1 MWVRT
6 GHPGGS
12 GSGYLIGPQLVL
24 TALHVVLPDQRWA
37 LQVQA
42 RVGHPRFGKVVHRR
56 AEVCWPDPLEGVPAE
71 DALDMAL
78 LWLEEPVSVESD
90 PVRWGRPGGIVPLPF
105 EGAGFPAF
113 ADEAAR
119 GDVEHLRGELPVV
132 STSSSDWVLDCRVWP
147 DLGHGGERLWA
158 GASGAAIFCRGRLV
172 GVAVEDNRP
181 MGGRRLQAAPVHE
194 ALSLPGF
201 ADLVT
206 RHGHHPGTT
215 VSLEEITAAQ
225 ADTGRNEAPVTQ
237 PVVPVPIPQLAT
249 AFQPRSVLW
258 DQIDAAWSDNRSVVL
273 TQEQPRVLSGGGGV
287 GKTQLAAAYATN
299 AVKNRTDL
307 VLWVAAA
314 EVQQVTTLYAQTA
327 STLKLPGASGEDLE
341 ADARLLLDWLRNT
354 SRRWLVVLDDIT
366 DPYGIQPLWPA
377 SQTGSGRVLAT
388 TRSRDACLTGNGR
401 IRIDIDVYTP
411 AESGTYLHQRLSAEN
426 MGHLLDDHTTQLT
439 HALGHHPLGL
449 GMAAAHMINE
459 ELTSTQ
465 YLARYNDRHRLL
477 DEVMPPAADTEGY
490 LEPKQPTQVTAALLL
505 SLDAVQA
512 SDTTGFA
519 TTALRLTALLD
530 PAGHPHALWNTPA
543 LLDRLTIHHTP
554 VSQGDAT
561 ASHAPATAEQA
572 HAALRLLHRYALLT
586 CDTRAEPRAVSIHA
600 LTARAIRE
608 TIAADEI
615 PALAA
620 AVADG
625 LLQLWPDPDQHH
637 AEHAAVLRANTS
649 ALSSHSNDCLWH
661 PDRHPV
667 LYRAGNS
674 LLNAGLAAS
683 ATAYWQ
689 HMILESERLRGGEHP
704 DTLTARGN
712 LASSYQQAGR
722 TSEAIQLLEQV
733 AADTKRLLGSEHP
746 HTLTARG
753 NLAASYQQAGRTSE
767 AIQLLE
773 QVAADRERLQGSEHP
788 HTLTA
793 HANLAATYRQAG
805 RTSEAIQLLE
815 RLAAD
820 TERLL
825 GSEHPHTLTDRGN
838 LAASY
843 RQAGRTSEAI
853 QLLERLAAD
862 TERLLGSE
870 HPHTLTARGNLAST
884 YRQAG
889 RTSEAIQLLERL
901 AADTERLLG
910 SEHPHTLTA
919 RGNLAATYWQAG
931 RTSEAIQLLEQVAAD
946 RERLQGSEHPSTLT
960 AHANLAHARD
970 AAAAVQRP
978 DAETPT
984 WRGMRGQ

>member
-1 MWVRT
+1 MDARRLVWVGT
-6 GHPGGS
+6 GDPGGS

-24 TALHVVLPDQRWA
+24 TALHVVMPDQRWA
-37 LQVQA
+37 LRLQA
-42 RVGHPRFGKVVHRR
+42 RVGHPRFGDVVHRR
-56 AEVCWPDPLEGVPAE
+56 AEVCWPDPREGVPAK

-78 LWLEEPVSVESD
+78 LWLEEPVPVEGD
-90 PVRWGRPGGIVPLPF
+90 PVLWGRPGGIVPLPF

-147 DLGHGGERLWA
+147 DLGHGGERPWA

-206 RHGHHPGTT
+206 RHGHPGTT

-225 ADTGRNEAPVTQ
+225 ADTGRNEDAVTQ

-249 AFQPRSVLW
+249 AFQPRSALR
-258 DQIDAAWSDNRSVVL
+258 DRIDAAWSDNRSVVL

-287 GKTQLAAAYATN
+287 GKTQLAAAYATD
-299 AVKNRTDL
+299 AVKNRMDL

-314 EVQQVTTLYAQTA
+314 EVQQVTALYAQTA
-327 STLKLPGASGEDLE
+327 TALKLPGASGEDLE

-354 SRRWLVVLDDIT
+354 NRRWLVVLDDIT
-366 DPYGIQPLWPA
+366 DPYGIQPLWPT

-388 TRSRDACLTGNGR
+388 TRSRDASLTGNGR

-411 AESGTYLHQRLSAEN
+411 AESATYLHQRLSAEN
-426 MGHLLDDHTTQLT
+426 MGHLLDDHATQLT

-465 YLARYNDRHRLL
+465 YLNRYNDRHRLL

-543 LLDRLTIHHTP
+543 LLDRLTTHHTP
-554 VSQGDAT
+554 ASQGDTT
-561 ASHAPATAEQA
+561 ASHASVTAEQA

-586 CDTRAEPRAVSIHA
+586 CDTRVEPRAVSIHA
-600 LTARAIRE
+600 ITARATRE
-608 TIAADEI
+608 TIPADEI
-615 PALAA
+615 PALAIA
-620 AVADG
+620 AADG
-625 LLQLWPDPDQHH
+625 LLQLWPNPDQHH
-637 AEHAAVLRANTS
+637 ADHAAVLRANTN
-649 ALSSHSNDCLWH
+649 ALTGHSNDCLWT
-661 PDRHPV
+661 PVRHPL
-667 LYRAGNS
+667 LYRAGSS
-674 LLNAGLAAS
+674 LLDAGLAAS

-689 HMILESERLRGGEHP
+689 YVFLESERLLGSEHPSTLTARANLASAYQQAGRTDDAIELLEQVAVDLERLLGGEHPHTLTARGNLATSYQQAGRTDEAIELLEQVAADRERLQGGEHP

-712 LASSYQQAGR
+712 LASAYQQAGR
-722 TSEAIQLLEQV
+722 TSEAIELLEQV
-733 AADTKRLLGSEHP
+733 AADLERLLGGEHP
-746 HTLTARG
+746 HTLTARA
-753 NLAASYQQAGRTSE
+753 NLATSYQQAGRTSG
-767 AIQLLE
+767 AIKLLE
-773 QVAADRERLQGSEHP
+773 QAAADRERLQGGEHP
-788 HTLTA
+788 DTLTA
-793 HANLAATYRQAG
+793 
-805 RTSEAIQLLE
+805 
-815 RLAAD
+815 
-820 TERLL
+820 
-825 GSEHPHTLTDRGN
+825 
-838 LAASY
+838 
-843 RQAGRTSEAI
+843 
-853 QLLERLAAD
+853 
-862 TERLLGSE
+862 
-870 HPHTLTARGNLAST
+870 
-884 YRQAG
+884 
-889 RTSEAIQLLERL
+889 
-901 AADTERLLG
+901 
-910 SEHPHTLTA
+910 
-919 RGNLAATYWQAG
+919 
-931 RTSEAIQLLEQVAAD
+931 
-946 RERLQGSEHPSTLT
+946 
-960 AHANLAHARD
+960 
-970 AAAAVQRP
+970 
-978 DAETPT
+978 
-984 WRGMRGQ
+984 